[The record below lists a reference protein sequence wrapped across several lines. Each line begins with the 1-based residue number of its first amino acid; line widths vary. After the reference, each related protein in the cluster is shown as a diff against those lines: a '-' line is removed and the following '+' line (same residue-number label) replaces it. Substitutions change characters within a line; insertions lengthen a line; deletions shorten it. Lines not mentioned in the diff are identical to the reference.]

1 MDSKPTS
8 EIDQKR
14 VWMEPYTTTSAAEE
28 FVCIRIHYLYRRLRE
43 ELDCKILY
51 LHVLG
56 ENPYYLPSIIT
67 QGTLI
72 IIEFRRSAQNLSNN
86 MGNGINARKTK

>member
-1 MDSKPTS
+1 MESKPTS

-14 VWMEPYTTTSAAEE
+14 VWMEPYTTTFAAVE
-28 FVCIRIHYLYRRLRE
+28 FVCIRIHCLCRRLRE
-43 ELDCKILY
+43 ELDCKIIY

-56 ENPYYLPSIIT
+56 ENPYYLPFTVT

-72 IIEFRRSAQNLSNN
+72 IEFRRSTQNLSNN
-86 MGNGINARKTK
+86 MGKGINARKTN